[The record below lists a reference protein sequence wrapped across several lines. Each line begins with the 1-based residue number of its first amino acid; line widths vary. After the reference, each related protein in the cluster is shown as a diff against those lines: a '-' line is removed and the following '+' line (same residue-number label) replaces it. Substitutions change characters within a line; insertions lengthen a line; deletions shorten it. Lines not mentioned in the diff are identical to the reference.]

1 MKKRSISVLGSTG
14 SIGTQTLDVAARQ
27 GIPVAAI
34 AAGQNVRL
42 AEEQIRRFRPR
53 IAAMGNEAA
62 AKELRTLVAD
72 TGVKVLSGE
81 EGVCEVAACKDAEIA
96 VAAIVGTA
104 GLKPVLAAINSGHEI
119 ALANKETLV
128 CAGDIVNKLAAEKGV
143 KLVPV
148 DSEHSAIYRCIGRRP
163 DDKPSRITL
172 TASGGAFWGKTR
184 DEMRNVSLSEALKHP
199 NWSMGAKVTLD
210 SASLVNKGLELMEAI
225 QLFGLPEDKIDILVH
240 PQSIIHSLIEF
251 SDGALLAQLGV
262 PDMRTPIAYALSGN
276 GSGDA
281 GVRRLRLSDYAGL
294 TFFEPDENTYP
305 ALSLARKA
313 AKRGGN
319 APAVFNAAAEEAD
332 GLFIGGK
339 LGFTEI
345 TDLIGLALENV
356 PFGNICGLDDVLNAD
371 GAAREFVKKQ
381 AKL

>member
-34 AAGQNVRL
+34 AAGRNVRL
-42 AEEQIRRFRPR
+42 AEEQIRKFRPR
-53 IAAMGNEAA
+53 LAAMGDEAA
-62 AKELRTLVAD
+62 ARELRTLVAD
-72 TGVKVLSGE
+72 TDVKVLAGE
-81 EGVCEVAACKDAEIA
+81 EGVCEVAACSDAEIA

-104 GLKPVLAAINSGHEI
+104 GLKPVLAALETGHEI

-128 CAGDIVNKLAAEKGV
+128 CAGDIVKALARDKGV
-143 KLVPV
+143 SLVPV

-163 DDKPSRITL
+163 DDKPARITL

-184 DEMRNVSLSEALKHP
+184 EEMRNVSLAEALKHP

-225 QLFGLPEDKIDILVH
+225 QLFELPEDRIDILVH

-251 SDGALLAQLGV
+251 SDGAMLAQLGV

-276 GSGDA
+276 GSGDC
-281 GVRRLRLSDYAGL
+281 GVRRLKLSDYAGL

-305 ALSLARKA
+305 ALRLARSA
-313 AKRGGN
+313 ARRGGN

-339 LGFTEI
+339 IGFTDI
-345 TDLIGLALENV
+345 TDMIGLALESV
-356 PFGNICGLDDVLNAD
+356 PFKEICGLGDVLDAD

-381 AKL
+381 AML